1 MSAADPVSI
10 NLNNFDDFEQQLEE
24 IFDKADYWMI
34 QMKQFDKAVS
44 FIQKFN
50 RFVSLAQ
57 TLSINSRDGP

>member
-44 FIQKFN
+44 FIKN
-50 RFVSLAQ
+50 L
-57 TLSINSRDGP
+57 TDLYL